1 MTEEEMN
8 TMIVMV
14 LVKSFKKIR
23 ENDPSWKS
31 SPLVEQV
38 DCVPIYE
45 WDGKFYKD
53 KASAKQVV
61 LMKK

>member
-14 LVKSFKKIR
+14 LV
-23 ENDPSWKS
+23 NDDSWKS

-53 KASAKQVV
+53 KASAEAGSTDEEI
-61 LMKK
+61 MKH